1 MAFQYTK
8 TATHRLNEAHK
19 AERAR
24 AAAELAGLGLQPG
37 QELVLKALVTDG
49 GRTMSELAQELGL
62 EPPTVTAMVTRLATH
77 GFVVRQ
83 TSPMDGRLAQ
93 VFLTEPGRALIADID
108 RQRRRVE
115 KEALAGFRDK
125 DKRKLRKLLRKMEK
139 NLSKANGAAANLTE
153 PVADDDLTAAE
164 A

>member
-8 TATHRLNEAHK
+8 TASYRLNEAYK
-19 AERAR
+19 AERAC
-24 AAAELAGLGLQPG
+24 AAAQLATLRLQPG
-37 QELVLKALVTDG
+37 QELVLKALVTKG
-49 GRTMSELAQELGL
+49 GRTMSDLAQDLGV

-77 GFVVRQ
+77 GYVVRQ
-83 TSPMDGRLAQ
+83 TSPVDGRLSQ
-93 VFLTEPGRALIADID
+93 VFLTNPGRAVIADID

-115 KEALAGFRDK
+115 KAALAGFTDK

-139 NLSKANGAAANLTE
+139 NLSKANGR
-153 PVADDDLTAAE
+153 PADLATALAGDGLSAPE